1 MEKCLKI
8 ISNSLETKEFW
19 YGIISCGV
27 IVLFVFLLTRYV
39 TRHHPKYKKLEND
52 DLRFKEFLKEFAKNN
67 EVKKNNVSDFF
78 RLNLNQIEE
87 LFSKEVNV
95 IILPE
100 NIEKIIDEAVQ
111 EYQQSK

>member
-8 ISNSLETKEFW
+8 ISTLLESREFW

-52 DLRFKEFLKEFAKNN
+52 DLKFKEFLKRFAKENN
-67 EVKKNNVSDFF
+67 VEKNNVAHFF
-78 RLNLNQIEE
+78 RINLNRIET
-87 LFSKEVNV
+87 LFSLEENK
-95 IILPE
+95 IINTE
-100 NIEKIIDEAVQ
+100 NIQKIIEDAIQ